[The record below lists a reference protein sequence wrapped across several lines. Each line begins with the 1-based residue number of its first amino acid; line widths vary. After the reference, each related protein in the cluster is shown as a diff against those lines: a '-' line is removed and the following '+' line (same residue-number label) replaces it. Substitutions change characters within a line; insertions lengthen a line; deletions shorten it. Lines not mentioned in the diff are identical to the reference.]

1 MARPRVRVA
10 VAPLPRDRK
19 RAAARRF
26 LPSAQSV
33 IVGFGLL
40 ALAVGGYFAARET
53 SAFAVGR
60 VEVTGASPR
69 VSGQVRRAVAPL
81 RGTSLLALDGGA
93 LVRRLEALPTVVAA
107 GYDRSFPHTLH
118 IDVVPE
124 RPVAVVRQGA
134 KAWLV
139 SARGRVMAPV
149 PPHALAHGA
158 HALARIWIPRSTAVA
173 IAGFLPANHAAAVAR
188 ALALAVGFPAHFTTA
203 ALHRDGLTLRLRR
216 GVELRLGEPTDI
228 RLKLAIARRAL
239 RHLPPGSTYLDV
251 SVPGRPVAGKNSQLS
266 GRD

>member
-40 ALAVGGYFAARET
+40 ALGAGGYFAARET

-69 VSGQVRRAVAPL
+69 VAGQVRQAIAPL

-93 LVRRLEALPTVVAA
+93 LVSRLQALPTVVAA

-139 SARGRVMAPV
+139 SARGRVVAPV
-149 PPHALAHGA
+149 PPHGA
-158 HALARIWIPRSTAVA
+158 RALARVWIPRTTAVTVG
-173 IAGFLPANHAAAVAR
+173 GFLPANHGAAVAR
-188 ALALAVGFPAHFTTA
+188 ALALAGGFPAHFTTA
-203 ALHRDGLTLRLRR
+203 ALHRDGLTFRLRS
-216 GVELRLGEPTDI
+216 GVQLRLGEATDI

-239 RHLPPGSTYLDV
+239 RRLPPGSTYLDV
-251 SVPGRPVAGKNSQLS
+251 SVPGRPVAGANSQLS